1 VLVHG
6 ITMSWRAWQPV
17 IPLLAERHEV
27 FAPSLAGHHGAAPIA
42 PGVVASV
49 RGLTDVLEAQLD
61 HAGIDTAH
69 IAGNSLGG
77 WIALELARRGRAR
90 SVVVFSPA
98 GGWREHRDLRRIIR
112 MVRLG
117 RVFAHH
123 PLLGAML
130 TRPRMR
136 QAILRG
142 VAERGHDMASAE
154 ASQLFED
161 AQRCTALRE
170 LLASMEHDGPLA
182 SLTDPSCPIR
192 IAWSQHDRTIP
203 FSRYGQP
210 LAEVVPDAELLSLLG
225 VGHVPMYD
233 NPRLVADTI
242 LGFTARVDEMST
254 PAGPQSANRLRHILG
269 RWRGGVG
276 DRARGLLPRAG

>member
-6 ITMSWRAWQPV
+6 VTSSWRAWQPV

-27 FAPSLAGHHGAAPIA
+27 FAPSLAGHHGAAPSA
-42 PGVVASV
+42 AGTVLSV
-49 RGLTDVLEAQLD
+49 RGLTDALEAQLD
-61 HAGIDTAH
+61 HAGIETAH

-98 GGWREHRDLRRIIR
+98 GGWREPRDLRRVAT

-123 PLLGAML
+123 PLLGAMVA
-130 TRPRMR
+130 RPRMR
-136 QAILRG
+136 RAVLRP
-142 VAERGHDMASAE
+142 VAERGHQMTRLE
-154 ASQLFED
+154 ASQFFED
-161 AQRCTALRE
+161 AQRCTALGD
-170 LLASMEHDGPLA
+170 LLASLEQDGPLA
-182 SLTDPSCPIR
+182 PLVDPRCPIR

-203 FSRYGQP
+203 FRRYGHP
-210 LAEVVPDAELLSLLG
+210 VAEAVPDAELVSLLG

-242 LGFTARVDEMST
+242 LGLTTRVDLLST
-254 PAGPQSANRLRHILG
+254 SATPQPKKRFRHLLTRWPGRDRFHRL
-269 RWRGGVG
+269 
-276 DRARGLLPRAG
+276 DPRAG